1 MHGYPR
7 FLLIS
12 TNKKKFLFFTI
23 TFVQKKIVLSNKF
36 IITSLSVKWHSRADY
51 QEHKLKLHKYCVC
64 IQVVQWVATS
74 CQFDRALLRDLK
86 GFYIAIQ
93 EKQENESSK
102 KLNDVKKWIETLEN
116 DKKKKSWEK
125 TEFLFENLQIFDR
138 KVGSWNIWRVF
149 WYQVLK
155 RRRWTVIWI
164 TDECVMLSK
173 NQYFYKNLSNYNF
186 TLPF

>member
-12 TNKKKFLFFTI
+12 TNKKKFLFFII
-23 TFVQKKIVLSNKF
+23 TFVQKKIVHSNKF

-102 KLNDVKKWIETLEN
+102 KLNDFKKWIETLEN
-116 DKKKKSWEK
+116 DKKAE
-125 TEFLFENLQIFDR
+125 
-138 KVGSWNIWRVF
+138 
-149 WYQVLK
+149 K
-155 RRRWTVIWI
+155 RR
-164 TDECVMLSK
+164 
-173 NQYFYKNLSNYNF
+173 NF
-186 TLPF
+186 CLRTYRSSIEK